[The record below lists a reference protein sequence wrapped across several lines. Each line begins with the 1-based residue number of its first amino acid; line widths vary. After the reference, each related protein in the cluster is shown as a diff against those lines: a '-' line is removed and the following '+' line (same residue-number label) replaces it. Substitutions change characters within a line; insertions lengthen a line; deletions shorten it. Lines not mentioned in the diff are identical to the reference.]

1 MITFI
6 NATCSFKKNAG
17 VKNLNFSIDDG
28 EFVLITGLSGGGKS
42 SLCRCLN
49 GLIPHFYA
57 GTMGGNVS
65 VMGLNTKKASIS
77 SLTRYIAYIPQRIGS
92 ALITPHVLTELAFSL
107 EMAGLKREIISKR
120 ISNLVEEFQIVHLL
134 HRNPQT
140 LSDGEKQLIT
150 ILSALIREPE
160 IIIADAEVKAEKI
173 LNRAHNR
180 LSQLHEDITEL
191 KRQRMQIE
199 VQIRSIIETHTKL
212 LDMGKEETK
221 ILDDV
226 DSKVK
231 LLKHTDQF

>member
-1 MITFI
+1 MKTTPIDIQQQQFKVKFRGFDI
-6 NATCSFKKNAG
+6 HEVDSF
-17 VKNLNFSIDDG
+17 L
-28 EFVLITGLSGGGKS
+28 E
-42 SLCRCLN
+42 
-49 GLIPHFYA
+49 
-57 GTMGGNVS
+57 
-65 VMGLNTKKASIS
+65 
-77 SLTRYIAYIPQRIGS
+77 
-92 ALITPHVLTELAFSL
+92 
-107 EMAGLKREIISKR
+107 EMADTFEVMQHQIENFNDKIHRLERENQGYKEREETFKRAMLNSQKVLE
-120 ISNLVEEFQIVHLL
+120 QIQD
-134 HRNPQT
+134 NAN
-140 LSDGEKQLIT
+140 K
-150 ILSALIREPE
+150 SAE